1 MLLAR
6 LDRQEADVSVL
17 LPEGSLKVQ
26 TSPPFL
32 TAATAAAAAAVIITF
47 FMYRHSVYIWITEQY
62 Y

>member
-32 TAATAAAAAAVIITF
+32 AAATAAAAVIIT

>member
-32 TAATAAAAAAVIITF
+32 TAATAAAAAVIITF